1 MYIQI
6 KVYFFIFIFIYPPHL
21 IITQMPITVNVNDI
35 FPDETV
41 EFIEFDKLFDQEK
54 CENPQFQ
61 IHYTTGQL
69 R

>member
-1 MYIQI
+1 
-6 KVYFFIFIFIYPPHL
+6 
-21 IITQMPITVNVNDI
+21 MPITVNVNDI